1 MKNVPEKI
9 ETNSSILNFFHKTEK
24 SSSILK
30 KVHWIW
36 EKFIEFEKEVRR
48 IEKSSSNL
56 KIIDELFFIELKI
69 VHWNRKKFIEF

>member
-56 KIIDELFFIELKI
+56 KIIDELFSSN
-69 VHWNRKKFIEF
+69 WKKFTEFEKISSNF